1 MHANKQNHDLLRL
14 LFSVS
19 RAWNNLHSFLNFNFW
34 KLRKQPAGRRSC
46 WRVGSKDVRVWHERQ
61 KSCEP
66 SLNLF
71 HAIVRC
77 KYCKSIH
84 LWALYQNS
92 TTRAHGGHHKLT
104 NKLSL
109 GLWGAG
115 ELKLTEHAQ
124 SDPQRVCSG
133 LVQQTC
139 SYFSLP
145 SLHDYGVKWLN
156 FTFYGESKHKTTIL
170 FFAFCTWI
178 RLLRTQPEKNSR
190 VFGKLNEMQ

>member
-1 MHANKQNHDLLRL
+1 M
-14 LFSVS
+14 
-19 RAWNNLHSFLNFNFW
+19 
-34 KLRKQPAGRRSC
+34 
-46 WRVGSKDVRVWHERQ
+46 RVWHERQ

-77 KYCKSIH
+77 KYCESIH
-84 LWALYQNS
+84 LWALYHEG
-92 TTRAHGGHHKLT
+92 TRGASQAYKQA
-104 NKLSL
+104 LSGAL
-109 GLWGAG
+109 GAG
-115 ELKLTEHAQ
+115 ELKLTGHAQ

-190 VFGKLNEMQ
+190 VFGKLNEMQKS